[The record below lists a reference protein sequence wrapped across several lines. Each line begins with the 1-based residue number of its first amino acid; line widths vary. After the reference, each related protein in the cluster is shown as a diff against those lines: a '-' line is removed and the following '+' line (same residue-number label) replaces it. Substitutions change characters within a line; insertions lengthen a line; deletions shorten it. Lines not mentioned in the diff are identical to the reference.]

1 MATPCDSAKHLLPD
15 TIHCRNFLHYRPSA
29 VRGVIRASAISLPID
44 CFYPR
49 LVFRSPRG
57 GCSVSPHLGATM
69 SELESLL
76 HSFLRVQPRVFGAV
90 LMVVGLLQV
99 AFGTLF
105 VIDNCAY
112 TDSVGIHFFPG
123 ILMKACLVIQIIAAA
138 VVMVINFLY
147 LRDLLSYL
155 SFACD
160 LQDQLQ
166 NCRVH
171 DQILIYCTGMRGIA
185 LFTATLGLCLTVSL
199 AVFGCKAVCYQNSED
214 DVPIVA
220 LSSHEVKADPE

>member
-1 MATPCDSAKHLLPD
+1 
-15 TIHCRNFLHYRPSA
+15 
-29 VRGVIRASAISLPID
+29 
-44 CFYPR
+44 
-49 LVFRSPRG
+49 
-57 GCSVSPHLGATM
+57 M

-76 HSFLRVQPRVFGAV
+76 HSFLRVQPSVFGAV
-90 LMVVGLLQV
+90 LVVVGLLQV
-99 AFGTLF
+99 AFGTIF
-105 VIDNCAY
+105 VIDNCTY
-112 TDSVGIHFFPG
+112 TDGVGIHFFPG

-199 AVFGCKAVCYQNSED
+199 AAFGCKAVCYQNSED

>member
-1 MATPCDSAKHLLPD
+1 
-15 TIHCRNFLHYRPSA
+15 
-29 VRGVIRASAISLPID
+29 
-44 CFYPR
+44 
-49 LVFRSPRG
+49 
-57 GCSVSPHLGATM
+57 M

-76 HSFLRVQPRVFGAV
+76 HSFLGVQPRVFGAV
-90 LMVVGLLQV
+90 LVVVGLLQV

-105 VIDNCAY
+105 VIDNCVY

-123 ILMKACLVIQIIAAA
+123 ILLFLAGIIAIAADRAPSMALVKACLVIQIIAAT

-147 LRDLLSYL
+147 MRDLISYL

-171 DQILIYCTGMRGIA
+171 DQILVGPPNDPVSSPA
-185 LFTATLGLCLTVSL
+185 LFWEVIDCFLGKVYDPEGFSLHLLCLGFHSTPSVAIDL
-199 AVFGCKAVCYQNSED
+199 KARVDYCDHLDQGSQTQ
-214 DVPIVA
+214 ITTRTA
-220 LSSHEVKADPE
+220 

>member
-1 MATPCDSAKHLLPD
+1 
-15 TIHCRNFLHYRPSA
+15 
-29 VRGVIRASAISLPID
+29 
-44 CFYPR
+44 
-49 LVFRSPRG
+49 
-57 GCSVSPHLGATM
+57 M

-123 ILMKACLVIQIIAAA
+123 ILLSLAGIIAIAVHRAPSMALMKACLVIQIIAAA

>member
-1 MATPCDSAKHLLPD
+1 MP
-15 TIHCRNFLHYRPSA
+15 
-29 VRGVIRASAISLPID
+29 
-44 CFYPR
+44 
-49 LVFRSPRG
+49 
-57 GCSVSPHLGATM
+57 
-69 SELESLL
+69 ELESLQ
-76 HSFLRVQPRVFGAV
+76 HSFLGVQPRVFGAV
-90 LMVVGLLQV
+90 LVVVGLLQM

-105 VIDNCAY
+105 VIDSCAY

-123 ILMKACLVIQIIAAA
+123 ILLFLAGIIAIAADRAPSMALVKACLVIQIIAAT

-147 LRDLLSYL
+147 MRDLLSYL

-199 AVFGCKAVCYQNSED
+199 AAFGCKAVCYQNSED
-214 DVPIVA
+214 DVPIVV